1 MPRTGML
8 AGSRRPGG
16 MAVTAF
22 PTWLNDKLADK
33 QSFRPLKMFFFLEA
47 KPESLN
53 NSSNLI
59 TQLAG
64 ETLKALKG
72 DLAALASF
80 NKMF

>member
-1 MPRTGML
+1 MPRTAML
-8 AGSRRPGG
+8 AASRRPGG
-16 MAVTAF
+16 MAVIAF
-22 PTWLNDKLADK
+22 PTRLNEQLADK
-33 QSFRPLKMFFFLEA
+33 QSFRPLKMFFLEA

-53 NSSNLI
+53 NSSSLI